1 MKVAVTWEMCGYID
15 IEADNMEEAMKK
27 FHSESGHI
35 KLPEDGIYV
44 DGSFRLTSDDIEE
57 MEVMADFSSKPVH
70 DIFSMETKTMANF
83 LNNRERNSK
92 INQIFKQIQDVVRTS
107 LEEEVW
113 IPINRN
119 RQIRVEII
127 PLTDGRTEVAS
138 TLYTAEGK
146 EIITAV
152 CEHYLPE
159 TIKENIQSLL
169 AYAEQESPAIWAEI
183 YARNILYYLP
193 EMKTNPYECNALEWT
208 KRKLFLLVTYDK
220 AEEAGE
226 EDVLTFELRTDAD
239 VLLIDHLPVREL
251 AEEKIATMLASMR
264 DNWRN
269 TK

>member
-1 MKVAVTWEMCGYID
+1 MCGYID

-44 DGSFRLTSDDIEE
+44 DGSFQLTSDDVEE

-92 INQIFKQIQDVVRTS
+92 VNRIFKQIQDVVRTS

-127 PLTDGRTEVAS
+127 PLTNGRTEVAS

-159 TIKENIQSLL
+159 MIKDNIQSLL
-169 AYAEQESPAIWAEI
+169 AYAEQESPEIWAKI
-183 YARNILYYLP
+183 YARNLLYCLT
-193 EMKTNPYECNALEWT
+193 EMKTTPYECNAPEWMD
-208 KRKLFLLVTYDK
+208 KKIFLLVTYDE
-220 AEEAGE
+220 AEEKGE

-239 VLLIDHLPVREL
+239 VLFVEHLLIKDIFEDKVADMLVCIRENYT
-251 AEEKIATMLASMR
+251 K
-264 DNWRN
+264 N

>member
-27 FHSESGHI
+27 FHSESDHI

-44 DGSFRLTSDDIEE
+44 DGSFQLTSDDVEE
-57 MEVMADFSSKPVH
+57 MEVMADF
-70 DIFSMETKTMANF
+70 
-83 LNNRERNSK
+83 LERNSMVH
-92 INQIFKQIQDVVRTS
+92 QIFKQIQDAVGTS
-107 LEEEVW
+107 LEDEVW

-127 PLTDGRTEVAS
+127 PLTDGREEVAS

-159 TIKENIQSLL
+159 MIKKNIQSLL

-183 YARNILYYLP
+183 YARNILYYFP
-193 EMKTNPYECNALEWT
+193 EMETNPYECNAPEWT
-208 KRKLFLLVTYDK
+208 EKKLFLLVSYDK
-220 AEEAGE
+220 AEESGE

-251 AEEKIATMLASMR
+251 TEEEIADMLASIR

-269 TK
+269 SK